1 MLPSRLN
8 ITALHQ
14 FNHLHPRRSSRLRRT
29 LWRNFKM
36 VSVKSC
42 TRNCCREPNPGG
54 TGCVDELL
62 CVLFLLQMFS
72 LFVDVLLSWLVSV
85 FIPQLEDW
93 WLNSAYLEARIP
105 SQLYVNFA
113 GPAPYLEHCW
123 PPTEGTQLQRASIST
138 WHTLQYWN
146 MIRT

>member
-1 MLPSRLN
+1 M
-8 ITALHQ
+8 
-14 FNHLHPRRSSRLRRT
+14 
-29 LWRNFKM
+29 
-36 VSVKSC
+36 
-42 TRNCCREPNPGG
+42 
-54 TGCVDELL
+54 
-62 CVLFLLQMFS
+62 
-72 LFVDVLLSWLVSV
+72 

-93 WLNSAYLEARIP
+93 WLNSVYLEARIP

-123 PPTEGTQLQRASIST
+123 PATEGTQLQRASINT